1 MDPYILALMND
12 SLDSFLE
19 DGTEW
24 TPSQGEKLMD
34 SDDETDLLIA
44 SRQSDQQGGNPLFS
58 VNMERVRPPR
68 SFHRDVAVQMNVR
81 FSLRQLRSPNGEFQ
95 GEAVAQAF
103 HQGLINF
110 IRDPRNCITNVEDY
124 SLSMAI
130 HHSTGS
136 HTWTSCPRL
145 PLSEWIQGSPLTRQW
160 LEKLAKQLNSAESF
174 DAANG
179 EFYAELSFFKNRQR
193 GGRPRKKNPGNKP
206 FEQLLAKRY
215 VIITK
220 NKDDLCF
227 ARALVST
234 KAYVDQDPRYEN
246 ISQGRGQQGHLAY
259 MLHQETG
266 VPEGPCG
273 LPEIQRIQEHLG
285 PQGYQIKIFEGVCGA
300 LWYHDETFDSAPK
313 KLCLLKVEHHFHG
326 LRSVPALLNRG
337 YYCHKCNKGYNQEG
351 PAHHNCSRQ
360 NCEACRRKNG
370 KCPDFKDNKRALVY
384 CKDCGR
390 SFYGR
395 QCFTAHKQSAVCGM
409 FKKCPECCKV
419 YKNSKK
425 KKHVCGEYRCPNC
438 GDKVG
443 PNHQCYI
450 QPLTSELSDLLTAQ
464 PDAFSEEDRA
474 LLEELVEAEKAEK
487 NKKEEDDE
495 KPPPLVCCID
505 FECSLDENRDF
516 EDVCVGWQYVNV
528 RGSYREAGKASDML
542 NDVMAKTVTE
552 DLKERQVF
560 VFAHNMRGF
569 NSSFILQLL
578 YDKGYK
584 VEKVLSMGA
593 KFLSFQCGN
602 MIFRDSL
609 NFFNMPLERLPAT
622 FNLTEAHKGFFPYSY
637 ICEDKLDYIGVHPK
651 AEEYHPERMTEK
663 RRKEFFSWH
672 KDKVESGAI
681 FDCQKELSAYL
692 KSDVKVLTQSM
703 EKFGSEMMELTGI
716 NPTIECVTIASTAFK
731 VFQKKFLEPYTIA
744 LEPLAVGVIT
754 SKTKASKHCSGWS
767 LKMPRLVAE
776 FR

>member
-19 DGTEW
+19 DETEW
-24 TPSQGEKLMD
+24 TPSQGKELMA

-68 SFHRDVAVQMNVR
+68 SFHRDVAIQMNVR
-81 FSLRQLRSPNGEFQ
+81 FSLRQLWSPNGEFQ

-110 IRDPRNCITNVEDY
+110 IRDPRNGITNVEDY

-130 HHSTGS
+130 HHSTDS

-145 PLSEWIQGSPLTRQW
+145 PLSEWIQGSPLMRQW

-193 GGRPRKKNPGNKP
+193 GGRPRKKNPGNKS

-215 VIITK
+215 VITIK

-227 ARALVST
+227 AHALVST
-234 KAYVDQDPRYEN
+234 KAYVDQDPQYEN
-246 ISQGRGQQGHLAY
+246 ISQGRGQQGHLTY

-273 LPEIQRIQEHLG
+273 LPEIQQIQEHLG

-326 LRSVPALLNRG
+326 LRSVPAVLSRG
-337 YYCHKCNKGYNQEG
+337 YYCHKCNKGYNQEDS
-351 PAHHNCSRQ
+351 AHHNCSRQ

-384 CKDCGR
+384 CKDCGQL
-390 SFYGR
+390 FYGR
-395 QCFTAHKQSAVCGM
+395 QCFTAHKQSAICGM

-450 QPLTSELSDLLTAQ
+450 QPLTSELSNLLTAQ

-487 NKKEEDDE
+487 NKKEEDE

-560 VFAHNMRGF
+560 VFAHNMHGF
-569 NSSFILQLL
+569 DSSFILQLL

-622 FNLTEAHKGFFPYSY
+622 FNLTEAHKGFFLYSY
-637 ICEDKLDYIGVHPK
+637 ICEDKLDYIGVYPK
-651 AEEYHPERMTEK
+651 
-663 RRKEFFSWH
+663 
-672 KDKVESGAI
+672 
-681 FDCQKELSAYL
+681 
-692 KSDVKVLTQSM
+692 
-703 EKFGSEMMELTGI
+703 
-716 NPTIECVTIASTAFK
+716 
-731 VFQKKFLEPYTIA
+731 
-744 LEPLAVGVIT
+744 VGRI
-754 SKTKASKHCSGWS
+754 
-767 LKMPRLVAE
+767 PP
-776 FR
+776 

>member
-1 MDPYILALMND
+1 M
-12 SLDSFLE
+12 
-19 DGTEW
+19 
-24 TPSQGEKLMD
+24 
-34 SDDETDLLIA
+34 
-44 SRQSDQQGGNPLFS
+44 
-58 VNMERVRPPR
+58 
-68 SFHRDVAVQMNVR
+68 
-81 FSLRQLRSPNGEFQ
+81 
-95 GEAVAQAF
+95 
-103 HQGLINF
+103 
-110 IRDPRNCITNVEDY
+110 
-124 SLSMAI
+124 
-130 HHSTGS
+130 
-136 HTWTSCPRL
+136 
-145 PLSEWIQGSPLTRQW
+145 
-160 LEKLAKQLNSAESF
+160 
-174 DAANG
+174 
-179 EFYAELSFFKNRQR
+179 
-193 GGRPRKKNPGNKP
+193 
-206 FEQLLAKRY
+206 
-215 VIITK
+215 IIIK

-326 LRSVPALLNRG
+326 LRSVPAVLNRS
-337 YYCHKCNKGYNQEG
+337 YYCHKCNKGYNQEDSV
-351 PAHHNCSRQ
+351 HHNCSRQ

-425 KKHVCGEYRCPNC
+425 KKHVCGEYRCSNC

-487 NKKEEDDE
+487 NKKEEEDE

-505 FECSLDENRDF
+505 F
-516 EDVCVGWQYVNV
+516 
-528 RGSYREAGKASDML
+528 
-542 NDVMAKTVTE
+542 
-552 DLKERQVF
+552 
-560 VFAHNMRGF
+560 
-569 NSSFILQLL
+569 
-578 YDKGYK
+578 
-584 VEKVLSMGA
+584 
-593 KFLSFQCGN
+593 
-602 MIFRDSL
+602 
-609 NFFNMPLERLPAT
+609 
-622 FNLTEAHKGFFPYSY
+622 
-637 ICEDKLDYIGVHPK
+637 
-651 AEEYHPERMTEK
+651 
-663 RRKEFFSWH
+663 
-672 KDKVESGAI
+672 
-681 FDCQKELSAYL
+681 
-692 KSDVKVLTQSM
+692 
-703 EKFGSEMMELTGI
+703 
-716 NPTIECVTIASTAFK
+716 
-731 VFQKKFLEPYTIA
+731 
-744 LEPLAVGVIT
+744 
-754 SKTKASKHCSGWS
+754 
-767 LKMPRLVAE
+767 
-776 FR
+776 

>member
-12 SLDSFLE
+12 SLYSFLE

-68 SFHRDVAVQMNVR
+68 SFHRDVAIQMNVR

-110 IRDPRNCITNVEDY
+110 IRDPRNGITNVEDY

-193 GGRPRKKNPGNKP
+193 GGRPRKKNPGNKS

-215 VIITK
+215 VIIIK

-273 LPEIQRIQEHLG
+273 LPEIQRIQERLG

-337 YYCHKCNKGYNQEG
+337 YYCHKCNKGYNQEDS
-351 PAHHNCSRQ
+351 AHHNCSRQ

-569 NSSFILQLL
+569 DSSFILQLL

-681 FDCQKELSAYL
+681 FDCRKELSAYL